1 MRLDRASEGARHER
15 ASQTEPRPGQAQETG
30 AALLALG
37 GLGAAFGAAS
47 CCALPLLLGSLSI
60 GTAWLGA
67 IADLAAPYRLLLV
80 AVAAGC
86 IAAGGLLLRRR
97 QAACT
102 PGTVCGRPAVR
113 RFAALSLAAAAVLGV
128 LGLLYA

>member
-1 MRLDRASEGARHER
+1 MSEHPQ
-15 ASQTEPRPGQAQETG
+15 SDPRPVQARETG

-67 IADLAAPYRLLLV
+67 IADVAAPYRLLLI
-80 AVAAGC
+80 AIAALC

-97 QAACT
+97 QAACAAGADCAR
-102 PGTVCGRPAVR
+102 PGLR
-113 RFAALSLAAAAVLGV
+113 RFTALGLAAAAVLSA